1 MKRHVFDTL
10 VVWKEAPTRKPL
22 VLRGA
27 RQVGKTW
34 LMREFGRQSF
44 ANSAYVNFESDPAL
58 KEIFATDFDTERLIT
73 ALQIASGQTIAAG
86 KTLIILDEIQ
96 EAPGAITSL
105 KYFQENAPQYHVIA
119 AGSLLGVALGNQV
132 SFPVGKVT
140 FLDLHPLNF
149 HEFLGAIGEVD
160 LAELL
165 TRRDWPMITA
175 FKARLIEKLRMY
187 YYVGGMPEAVQ
198 AFVDRANFEEVRTI
212 QLNILQGYEQDFAK
226 HAPGQIIPRIRML
239 WKAIPAQLAKEN
251 RKFIYGQVKAGARAK
266 DFELALAWLVDCG
279 LAHRIHNV
287 TKPAVPLKM
296 YENFNAFKLFALDV
310 GLFGAMVRMDAR
322 TLLEGGRIFE
332 EFKGALT
339 EQFVLQQLLSIGA
352 EVYYWSAEN
361 SRAEVDFLVQAHDKI
376 VPMEV
381 KAAENL
387 QSKSLKVYC
396 EKYRPKVAIRT
407 SMSDYREESWMTN
420 VPLYGV
426 ASYIQALHDRE

>member
-1 MKRHVFDTL
+1 MKRQLFDKL
-10 VVWKEAPTRKPL
+10 EAWKEAPTRKPL

-44 ANSAYVNFESDPAL
+44 VNSAYVNFESDPAL
-58 KEIFATDFDTERLIT
+58 KEVFAVDFGVERMIA
-73 ALQIASGQTIAAG
+73 ALQIASGQKITAG

-132 SFPVGKVT
+132 SFPVGKVA

-149 HEFLGAIGEVD
+149 HEFLGAIGDVD
-160 LAELL
+160 MAGLL

-175 FKARLIEKLRMY
+175 FNARLIEKLRMY

-212 QLNILQGYEQDFAK
+212 QLNILQGYQQDFAK

-339 EQFVLQQLLSIGA
+339 EQFVLQQLLSMGA

-361 SRAEVDFLVQAHDKI
+361 SRSEVDFLIQAHDKI
-376 VPMEV
+376 VPLEV

-426 ASYIQALHDRE
+426 ESYIRSVVK